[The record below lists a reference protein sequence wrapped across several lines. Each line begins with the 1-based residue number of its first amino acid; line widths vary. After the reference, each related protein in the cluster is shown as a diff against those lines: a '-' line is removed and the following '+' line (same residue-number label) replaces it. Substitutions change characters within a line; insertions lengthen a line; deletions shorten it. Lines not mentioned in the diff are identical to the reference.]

1 MAIILDSHFLTV
13 SAKFICLTLQ
23 FKLVVF
29 ASIPLGCGRTS
40 TFKDQSIYHRATFVN
55 HVVAIFRFLREVPE
69 YSKLFKVLLYFTV
82 SRPMAF

>member
-1 MAIILDSHFLTV
+1 MAITLDSHFLSV
-13 SAKFICLTLQ
+13 SANFICLTLQ

-29 ASIPLGCGRTS
+29 PSILLGYGRAS
-40 TFKDQSIYHRATFVN
+40 TFKDQSIHRATFVD
-55 HVVAIFRFLREVPE
+55 HVVAIFRFLREIPE